1 MIKLTARQKQAF
13 EFIKSY
19 IKANKFSPSV
29 MDVANDLGVTNNA
42 ASDHI
47 NALVKK
53 GAVSRTN
60 GKARSITPVAG
71 IRIGAK

>member
-1 MIKLTARQKQAF
+1 MIKLTDRQKQAF
-13 EFIKSY
+13 DFIKSY
-19 IKANKFSPSV
+19 IKANRFSPSV

-53 GAVSRTN
+53 GAITRLT
-60 GKARSITPVAG
+60 GKARSIAPVVG
-71 IRIGAK
+71 IRIGSK